1 MVINNNKKTPLCH
14 RQRQLFCL
22 EHKSEGQE
30 GKAAEDLIRKHDF
43 VGFHH

>member
-1 MVINNNKKTPLCH
+1 MVIYNNKKTPLCL

-30 GKAAEDLIRKHDF
+30 GKAAKDLMRKHDF
-43 VGFHH
+43 VVFLR